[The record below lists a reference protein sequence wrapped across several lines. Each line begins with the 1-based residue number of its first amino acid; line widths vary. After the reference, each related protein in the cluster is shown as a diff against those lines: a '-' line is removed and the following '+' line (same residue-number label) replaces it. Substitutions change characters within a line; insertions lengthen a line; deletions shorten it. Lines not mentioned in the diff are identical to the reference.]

1 MSGHSIVSSL
11 AVTARLGFIACGELG
26 FGAGCLSVRI

>member
-26 FGAGCLSVRI
+26 FEAGCLSVCI